1 MNIQPFLG
9 GFQVTGLGK
18 LTPRRSTRLLMSD
31 ESVQPDVTS
40 VAQLGL
46 EWWPAARRW
55 AAAVVGQLLTGGDRT
70 E

>member
-1 MNIQPFLG
+1 
-9 GFQVTGLGK
+9 
-18 LTPRRSTRLLMSD
+18 MSD

-55 AAAVVGQLLTGGDRT
+55 AAAVVGQLLTVGDRT